1 MKKLLAIVLTLVTL
15 VSCEKLDLLSKHKKD
30 KPCAVVAAETMPSKV
45 TASFQTKYLGVT
57 VEKWFNKDN
66 NGYCAL
72 FTLNGK
78 KTLSQ
83 FNNDGVFLNEET
95 DVEQEGNHQDD
106 NDNDSDSGC
115 ECETE

>member
-1 MKKLLAIVLTLVTL
+1 MKKLLAIVLTLITL
-15 VSCEKLDLLSKHKKD
+15 VSCEKVDLLNKHKKD
-30 KPCAVVAAETMPSKV
+30 KPCAVVSAETMPSEV
-45 TASFQTKYLGVT
+45 TASFRTKYSGVT
-57 VEKWFNKDN
+57 AEKWFNKDN

-72 FTLNGK
+72 FTINGK

-95 DVEQEGNHQDD
+95 DAEQEGNHQDD
-106 NDNDSDSGC
+106 NDNDSEC